1 MEKFIT
7 KWLAEDTAKLETF
20 ARTLT
25 KPDDIA
31 TAKRMI
37 EILKSREAYTCDKED
52 FVDYCIAKGIR
63 RDRIE
68 YVWDLLRGVLSVD
81 QLADKYGVELETIY
95 SDRWRYRKKLSKTAP

>member
-25 KPDDIA
+25 KPEDIA

-37 EILKSREAYTCDKED
+37 AILKSREAYTCDKED
-52 FVDYCIAKGIR
+52 FVDYCLAKGIR
-63 RDRIE
+63 RERIE
-68 YVWDLLRGVLSVD
+68 YAWDLLRGVLSVN
-81 QLADKYGVELETIY
+81 QLAEKYNVEPETIHH
-95 SDRWRYRKKLSKTAP
+95 DRWRFRNKLSKHEQ